1 MARFPKFSELSD
13 GKEQMAR
20 ANWYAEHPPACTCN
34 NCEEKKAILR
44 REGRKI
50 GRNEK
55 CPCGSNKKYKR
66 CHGG

>member
-1 MARFPKFSELSD
+1 MV
-13 GKEQMAR
+13 R
-20 ANWYAEHPPACTCN
+20 ANWYTEHPPACTCN
-34 NCEEKKAILR
+34 NCGEKKAISR

>member
-1 MARFPKFSELSD
+1 MV
-13 GKEQMAR
+13 R
-20 ANWYAEHPPACTCN
+20 ANWYTEHPPACTCSR
-34 NCEEKKAILR
+34 CEERKAIAR

-66 CHGG
+66 CHGRV